1 MKIKLDLS
9 PDKITVAQFV
19 GFTMHEGDIV
29 NAVQSVTGMK
39 RSDVLLLTPSQLT
52 EIKDAFEVA
61 LQTIPSKH
69 VPRWKNY
76 GFVPDINSISFG
88 EWLDLDL
95 NCNDFPKNLNKLLAI
110 LFRPIKSEIG
120 KRYAIEDYDA
130 NIHLKNADE
139 FNDMPLMI
147 ANGAMV
153 FFSSIEKELLIHFQE
168 SSQLEMM
175 NQMKIAIQTM
185 EEALQQAN

>member
-9 PDKITVAQFV
+9 PDNITVAQFV
-19 GFTMHEGDIV
+19 GFSIYENDLI

-52 EIKDAFEVA
+52 EIKDAFEIA

-130 NIHLKNADE
+130 NIHLKNVDE

-153 FFSSIEKELLIHFQE
+153 FFSNIEKELLNHFQE

-185 EEALQQAN
+185 QEALQQAN

>member
-130 NIHLKNADE
+130 NIHLKNSDE

-153 FFSSIEKELLIHFQE
+153 FFSNIEKELLIHFQE

>member
-52 EIKDAFEVA
+52 EIKDAFEIA

-153 FFSSIEKELLIHFQE
+153 FFSNIERELLIHFQE

-175 NQMKIAIQTM
+175 KQMKIAIQTM

>member
-130 NIHLKNADE
+130 NIHLKNSDE

-153 FFSSIEKELLIHFQE
+153 FFSNIEKELLNHFQE

>member
-9 PDKITVAQFV
+9 PEKITVAQFV
-19 GFTMHEGDIV
+19 GYTMHEGDIV

-153 FFSSIEKELLIHFQE
+153 FFSNIEKELLNHFQE
-168 SSQLEMM
+168 SSQLQMMTEM
-175 NQMKIAIQTM
+175 KKAIAIM
-185 EEALQQAN
+185 DEALQQAN